1 MNTGS
6 DFADILQRQCF
17 SIDLLLSLL
26 NSLSGSISLLR
37 LCLTCIMWSLPL
49 SIYLESKAIDLKE
62 YSIIAGKYC
71 WVIQVDFLVS
81 VPFFSYTEALPIYL
95 RLMKYVCM

>member
-1 MNTGS
+1 
-6 DFADILQRQCF
+6 
-17 SIDLLLSLL
+17 
-26 NSLSGSISLLR
+26 
-37 LCLTCIMWSLPL
+37 MWSLPL

-81 VPFFSYTEALPIYL
+81 VPFFSYTEAVPIYL
-95 RLMKYVCM
+95 SGFKNEVCMYVGVGMYMYVYIYISPFV

>member
-1 MNTGS
+1 
-6 DFADILQRQCF
+6 
-17 SIDLLLSLL
+17 
-26 NSLSGSISLLR
+26 
-37 LCLTCIMWSLPL
+37 MWSLPL

-81 VPFFSYTEALPIYL
+81 VPFFSYNEALPIYL
-95 RLMKYVCM
+95 RLIMKYVCRCWDVYVCKYYIYVSPFV

>member
-1 MNTGS
+1 
-6 DFADILQRQCF
+6 
-17 SIDLLLSLL
+17 
-26 NSLSGSISLLR
+26 
-37 LCLTCIMWSLPL
+37 MWSLPL

-81 VPFFSYTEALPIYL
+81 VPFFSYNEALPIYL
-95 RLMKYVCM
+95 RLIMKYVCIGVGVGMYCIYVCIYMSVRLFK